1 MIKKS
6 VIDYYCIS
14 RLESRELC
22 VLRNMLFHSFLI
34 ENIEK
39 YTAYFSLE
47 SLKNDFVDTMRRREL
62 THLPTPKTTTVYDLC
77 FELQQVSSNI
87 IFCKDV
93 RNNLYYFS
101 TILGGLND

>member
-6 VIDYYCIS
+6 VIDYYCIT

-22 VLRNMLFHSFLI
+22 NLRNMLFHSFLL

-39 YTAYFSLE
+39 YTGYFSLE
-47 SLKNDFVDTMRRREL
+47 SLKTDFVDTMRKRGL
-62 THLPTPKTTTVYDLC
+62 VHLPVPKSTTVYDLC
-77 FELQQVSSNI
+77 FELQRVSNNI

-101 TILGGLND
+101 TILGG